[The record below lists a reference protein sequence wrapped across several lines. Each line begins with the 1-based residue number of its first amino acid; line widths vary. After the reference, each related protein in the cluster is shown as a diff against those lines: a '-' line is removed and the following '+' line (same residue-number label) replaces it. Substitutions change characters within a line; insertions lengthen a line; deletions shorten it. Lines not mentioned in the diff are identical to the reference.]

1 MNQLLKLI
9 SQKKLILNNYRK
21 NIQTGT
27 PIVTFTVAV
36 DTFRQ
41 KDAEGKWLPSYFSVV
56 TFGQTAERVSEW
68 ARKGSLVAVDGR
80 LNQRS
85 YKREKDDVNISIVE
99 IIADS
104 VQRLEPKQASGELL
118 SDEAETKESVIDD
131 IDQTEPES
139 NNNENIDLAD
149 DDLPF

>member
-1 MNQLLKLI
+1 MINSVVIVGRLTRDPD
-9 SQKKLILNNYRK
+9 YRK

-41 KDAEGKWLPSYFSVV
+41 KDAEGKWLPSFFSVV

-85 YKREKDDVNISIVE
+85 YKREKDDVTISVVE

-104 VQRLEPKQASGELL
+104 VQRLEPKQASGE
-118 SDEAETKESVIDD
+118 SSVETPVFDEINEEADA
-131 IDQTEPES
+131 EPES
-139 NNNENIDLAD
+139 NNTDGISLAD